1 VRDVIQN
8 CIYGVD
14 LNPLAVDLCKVALW
28 IEGFATGKPLNFL
41 DHRIKCGNSLVGVL
55 DLDCLDAGIPDDAFK
70 AVTGDDKKLATD
82 FKKRNKKER
91 ETQGQLSIFEKIE
104 DEGVNY
110 AKLWQEL
117 ADFSE
122 NTPQEVKEKERK
134 YQDNLLDNHWWLKYV
149 ACNLWTAA
157 FFMYLTE
164 HNLQLLPTTATIDRL
179 KRETV
184 QKILNSQS
192 NYVSEALPKGALR
205 VTNYELQGLIEAAN
219 KLAKEK
225 NFFHWPLEFPEVF
238 NPQSNNYELPKGFDC
253 VLGNPPWE
261 ILQIA
266 EKEFFASRNLE
277 IANAPNKAA
286 REKLIKELP
295 KQNPALAQAFEDAKH
310 DADAQNKF
318 IREAGR
324 FPLTAAG
331 KINTYAVFAETTRS
345 LINDNGRVGVI
356 VPTGIATDDTCKKF
370 FGDLIQKQNLASL
383 YDFENRE
390 KLFAAVDSRMKFS
403 LLALSGKPIKRGNFA
418 FFVTQPKQLENQTR
432 LFQLSPQDIALINPN
447 TLTCPVFRTSKDAE
461 LTKKIYQNVPVLE
474 NEKTGINPWGIS
486 FMQGLFN
493 MSSDSGLFH
502 TQDPQILE
510 EVEDLKVPLYEAKMF
525 HQFDH
530 RWATYTDNGDTRDL
544 TDDEKSDLSFAI
556 QPRYWVDKK
565 EVENKLSGNWKKE
578 WLLCFRRICRS
589 TDERTAIFSLAPKI
603 AFGDSVLIML
613 PTINN
618 PHLISCLYGYFNSL
632 VFDFVTRQK
641 LGGTNFSFFILKQLP
656 IIPPEKYTQ
665 KDIEYITP
673 RVLEL
678 VYTSW
683 EMQPFALDMG
693 YNGEPFIWNPNK
705 RALIRAEL
713 DAYYAKLYQL
723 TRGELRYILDP
734 ADVYGADFPSETFRV
749 LKNNEI
755 KQFGEYRTQRLV
767 LEAWDVIRNS

>member
-1 VRDVIQN
+1 
-8 CIYGVD
+8 
-14 LNPLAVDLCKVALW
+14 
-28 IEGFATGKPLNFL
+28 
-41 DHRIKCGNSLVGVL
+41 
-55 DLDCLDAGIPDDAFK
+55 
-70 AVTGDDKKLATD
+70 
-82 FKKRNKKER
+82 
-91 ETQGQLSIFEKIE
+91 
-104 DEGVNY
+104 
-110 AKLWQEL
+110 
-117 ADFSE
+117 
-122 NTPQEVKEKERK
+122 
-134 YQDNLLDNHWWLKYV
+134 
-149 ACNLWTAA
+149 
-157 FFMYLTE
+157 
-164 HNLQLLPTTATIDRL
+164 
-179 KRETV
+179 
-184 QKILNSQS
+184 
-192 NYVSEALPKGALR
+192 
-205 VTNYELQGLIEAAN
+205 
-219 KLAKEK
+219 
-225 NFFHWPLEFPEVF
+225 
-238 NPQSNNYELPKGFDC
+238 
-253 VLGNPPWE
+253 
-261 ILQIA
+261 
-266 EKEFFASRNLE
+266 
-277 IANAPNKAA
+277 
-286 REKLIKELP
+286 
-295 KQNPALAQAFEDAKH
+295 
-310 DADAQNKF
+310 
-318 IREAGR
+318 
-324 FPLTAAG
+324 
-331 KINTYAVFAETTRS
+331 
-345 LINDNGRVGVI
+345 VGVI

-544 TDDEKSDLSFAI
+544 TDDEKSDLSFTVK
-556 QPRYWVDKK
+556 PRYWVDKK
-565 EVENKLSGNWKKE
+565 EVENKLSGKWDKN
-578 WLLCFRRICRS
+578 WLLGFRDITNS
-589 TDERTAIFSLAPKI
+589 TNERTAIFSLLPKI
-603 AFGDSVLIML
+603 AVGNKAPL
-613 PTINN
+613 
-618 PHLISCLYGYFNSL
+618 LISHKFESRLAACFYASVNSL

-641 LGGTNFSFFILKQLP
+641 MGGTTLNFFIVKQLP
-656 IIPPEKYTQ
+656 VIPPERYTQ

-723 TRGELRYILDP
+723 TRDELRYILDP